1 MTKTV
6 LVPVE
11 LLDTLTSMAE
21 AQAARL
27 VRKHG
32 AKAVREH
39 IEKIA
44 AEARAI
50 LTPPEQ
56 KESDEDEDLYS
67 DYHTWKGH
75 PRKTVR

>member
-11 LLDTLTSMAE
+11 LLDSLTGMAE
-21 AQAARL
+21 AQAAHL

-32 AKAVREH
+32 ARPAREH
-39 IEKIA
+39 IQKIA

-50 LTPPEQ
+50 LDNETNN
-56 KESDEDEDLYS
+56 EDAFAD
-67 DYHTWKGH
+67 DVNGWRGKAKDK
-75 PRKTVR
+75 R